1 MIGKKILGSS
11 MKTPYVCGGEKFSAF
26 FMIVVVIEIC
36 FLDNLNLSIN
46 DVSSVAGKGGIHVVE

>member
-36 FLDNLNLSIN
+36 FLDNLNLSI
-46 DVSSVAGKGGIHVVE
+46 DVSSVAGKRRHSYS

>member
-1 MIGKKILGSS
+1 